1 MRYNNSYQVW
11 EIISKKAM
19 KINQNSKKPSKII
32 NQIIRNSKKSR
43 ISNKIRQQ
51 TIKIINRENR
61 INNRKLSSKTKMMV
75 LSRIHNTNLSL
86 KIS

>member
-1 MRYNNSYQVW
+1 MRNNNSYQVW

-61 INNRKLSSKTKMMV
+61 INNRKLSSKMMMMV